1 MTHPDGHRECEIY
14 IGVLASQFR
23 RAVHQITGRCVEK
36 RTTMQKTQAQ
46 TMDHKEF
53 LTRQN

>member
-1 MTHPDGHRECEIY
+1 MTHPDGHRECGIY
-14 IGVLASQFR
+14 IGVLAIRFR

-46 TMDHKEF
+46 TTDHKEF
-53 LTRQN
+53 LTRQS